1 MDMLSGITL
10 GLAVSTL
17 ILAGATVWLGF
28 STREMANI
36 SAKEFEL
43 GTRPYFAFKGFCF
56 KVFKKPVGTID
67 LQVGLVF
74 SNPGKVLIQYNE
86 KSLHVRFG
94 GKTTENT
101 VHDNH
106 GGEIY
111 PQAENIFWCGTI
123 QDLGIA
129 TVPGKGLLEYE
140 FEYFAV
146 PEQKKAARRK

>member
-1 MDMLSGITL
+1 
-10 GLAVSTL
+10 
-17 ILAGATVWLGF
+17 
-28 STREMANI
+28 MANI

-56 KVFKKPVGTID
+56 KVFKTAGWHDRSPSN
-67 LQVGLVF
+67 GLVF

-86 KSLHVRFG
+86 KSLHVPLRR
-94 GKTTENT
+94 
-101 VHDNH
+101 
-106 GGEIY
+106 
-111 PQAENIFWCGTI
+111 ENIPKTQCTLIIPVKYILKPKISFGVELI

-146 PEQKKAARRK
+146 PDAKKRQPEENKLYDPIH